1 MHNFL
6 SWMIFLAIS
15 SLLGATGCEK
25 RDEPIRVDFLKTV
38 QVERPSEINA
48 ASQEELRIAI
58 GAMVS
63 PKETLSSYQ
72 DLLNYLAL
80 KLGKRLIL
88 VQRKTYGQINE
99 MLGQGDVDLAFLCSG
114 PYVAGKDKYGFEL
127 LAAPEVNGSH
137 FYNAYLIVNRNS
149 GLERLEDLKGRT
161 FALTDP
167 DSNTGY
173 LAPAGWLKKL
183 GTTPEE
189 FFGSTVYT
197 YSHDNSILAVS
208 KGLVEG
214 ASVDGLIWDFYSKS
228 NSEMTGKTR
237 VIHKSEDFGIPPVV
251 AGKHVSGDTKLAVK
265 RALFQMREDP
275 EGAAILDTLMI
286 DRFVE
291 ANDSWYDSI
300 RRTMQV
306 TAGPTVSHDGL
317 PKPKD

>member
-1 MHNFL
+1 MSYFFQ
-6 SWMIFLAIS
+6 WIFFLATLG
-15 SLLGATGCEK
+15 LLWSAGCEK
-25 RDEPIRVDFLKTV
+25 RDEPIQVNFSNTV
-38 QVERPSEINA
+38 PIKRPSEINA

-80 KLGKRLIL
+80 KLGKRLVL

-114 PYVAGKDKYGFEL
+114 PYVAGKNKYGFEL
-127 LAAPEVNGSH
+127 LAAPEVKGSH

-149 GLERLEDLKGRT
+149 GLEGLGDLKGKT
-161 FALTDP
+161 FAFTDP

-173 LAPAGWLKKL
+173 LAPIGWLKKL

-214 ASVDGLIWDFYSKS
+214 ASVDGLIWDFYTNS

-237 VIHKSEDFGIPPVV
+237 VIYKSEDFGIPPVV

-275 EGAAILDTLMI
+275 EGAAILDKLMI

-291 ANDSWYDSI
+291 ADDSWYDSI

-306 TAGPTVSHDGL
+306 TAGSTVSHHGL